1 MLSSV
6 CVIDSCK
13 HCPNDDF
20 TDYPLQNY
28 RNVNIILLP
37 EKSYGK
43 KRKKKNQV
51 CLLINRER
59 CIQHADLRGSPL
71 LERFK

>member
-1 MLSSV
+1 
-6 CVIDSCK
+6 
-13 HCPNDDF
+13 
-20 TDYPLQNY
+20 
-28 RNVNIILLP
+28 VNIILLP

>member
-20 TDYPLQNY
+20 TDYPLA
-28 RNVNIILLP
+28 
-37 EKSYGK
+37 KSQKREYNFAPGK
-43 KRKKKNQV
+43 KLREKKEGRKTKFA
-51 CLLINRER
+51 C
-59 CIQHADLRGSPL
+59 
-71 LERFK
+71 